1 MSDQSWGCFS
11 RVSDVFQPF
20 FHKSRWYFSLHV
32 LGLEPFAPVLLCPFL
47 DGFLIL
53 SFSHHISYSRTLPFP
68 AQIPLLC
75 LPSLQLLLML
85 PYSMRLAI
93 SFRYPNIFNPPSSLF
108 VYSFSSLTCFP
119 SNPPILSVILIVFSS
134 PS

>member
-32 LGLEPFAPVLLCPFL
+32 LGLEPFAPVLLCPFP

-53 SFSHHISYSRTLPFP
+53 SFSHHISHSRTLPFP

-85 PYSMRLAI
+85 PYSMRLAT
-93 SFRYPNIFNPPSSLF
+93 SFRYPNILILTLHLLSSCTASRHLPVFRRTLPS
-108 VYSFSSLTCFP
+108 
-119 SNPPILSVILIVFSS
+119 
-134 PS
+134 